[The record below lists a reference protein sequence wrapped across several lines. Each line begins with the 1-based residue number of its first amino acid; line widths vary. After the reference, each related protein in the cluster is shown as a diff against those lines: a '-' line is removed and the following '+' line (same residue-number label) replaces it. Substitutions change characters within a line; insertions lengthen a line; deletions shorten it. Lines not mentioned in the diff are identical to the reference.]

1 MRDTAIDDE
10 ILKNLARNV
19 RRLRE
24 AQSLSQVALAAQVKM
39 SRPRL
44 HFLEHQ
50 EPDVHLT
57 TVARIAKALKM
68 TVGELLQ

>member
-1 MRDTAIDDE
+1 MRDTAIDAE
-10 ILKNLARNV
+10 ILKNLVRNV

-24 AQSLSQVALAAQVKM
+24 AQGLSQVALAAQVKM

-50 EPDVHLT
+50 KQDVHLT
-57 TVARIAKALKM
+57 TVARIAKALKV